1 MRMPGN
7 RILSVLVAL
16 FLFVGCSGDRKAPA
30 PAPPPSAGNVVTPTA
45 QQDGGSTVER
55 EPAHAPGVVDRNSPP
70 VIRNFRFVHADEK
83 AGTGLRVLVE
93 GDDADGDAV
102 RFEIAWRKNGEPAGS
117 GDRLTTSL
125 KRGDKITVTV
135 TPFDGKERGES
146 ATLSREILN
155 AAPVIE
161 GQEQFQV
168 SDEAV
173 VFHVRASDPDGD
185 PLTYSLK
192 DPPAGMSIDRGTGWV
207 RWVTS
212 PGIPGK
218 VPFTVVV
225 SDGAGGE
232 STARFTVTVA
242 EQPSSGAR

>member
-16 FLFVGCSGDRKAPA
+16 LLFAGCSGDRKASA
-30 PAPPPSAGNVVTPTA
+30 PASPPSAGNAVTPTA
-45 QQDGGSTVER
+45 RQDGGSTVER
-55 EPAHAPGVVDRNSPP
+55 EPAHAPGAVDRNSPP

-83 AGTGLRVLVE
+83 AGTGLKVLVE

-102 RFEIAWRKNGEPAGS
+102 QFEMAWRKNGEPVGS
-117 GDRLTTSL
+117 GDRLTTAL
-125 KRGDKITVTV
+125 KKGDKISVTV

-146 ATLSREILN
+146 VTLSREILN
-155 AAPVIE
+155 APPVIE

-168 SDEAV
+168 SDDAV
-173 VFHVRASDPDGD
+173 EFHVRASDPDGD
-185 PLTYSLK
+185 PLTFSLK
-192 DPPAGMSIDRGTGWV
+192 DAPAGMSIDRGTGWV

-242 EQPSSGAR
+242 EQPSPGAR